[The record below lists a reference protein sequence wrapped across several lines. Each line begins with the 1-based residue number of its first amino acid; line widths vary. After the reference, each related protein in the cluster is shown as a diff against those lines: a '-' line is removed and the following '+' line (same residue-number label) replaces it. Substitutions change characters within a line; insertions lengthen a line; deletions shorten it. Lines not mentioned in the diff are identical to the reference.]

1 MNKFNPPSVLP
12 LLLGTKIV
20 PPTPV
25 PVTTIELKPHLFL
38 DKLTGRMAYLPP
50 EPTTPEKAEK
60 PKLATTP
67 EKAEKP
73 KLATSPA
80 EEAVWH
86 HENPPECGWYIATR
100 DLKRPTDR
108 ARYWSGVWSRYV
120 GIATLLKDPEQRSM
134 IPKEAD
140 DNDYEFVW
148 LRKVEFP
155 A

>member
-25 PVTTIELKPHLFL
+25 PITTIELKPHLFL

-67 EKAEKP
+67 EKAKKP
-73 KLATSPA
+73 KVAPPA
-80 EEAVWH
+80 GEAVWH
-86 HENPPECGWYIATR
+86 YEDPTEHGWYIATR
-100 DLKRPTDR
+100 DLARPTDR
-108 ARYWSGVWSRYV
+108 ARYWSGAWSRYV
-120 GIATLLKDPEQRSM
+120 GIATLLKDPERRSM

-140 DNDYEFVW
+140 DSDYEFVW

>member
-1 MNKFNPPSVLP
+1 MNKFNPPTVLP
-12 LLLGTKIV
+12 LLLGAKIV

-25 PVTTIELKPHLFL
+25 PVTTVELKPYLFL
-38 DKLTGRMAYLPP
+38 DRLTGRMAYLPP

-60 PKLATTP
+60 PKLATP
-67 EKAEKP
+67 
-73 KLATSPA
+73 PA

-100 DLKRPTDR
+100 DLARPTDR
-108 ARYWSGVWSRYV
+108 ARYWSGVWSRYIGV
-120 GIATLLKDPEQRSM
+120 ATLLKDPERRSM

-140 DNDYEFVW
+140 DSDYEFVW